1 MGTNEISYS
10 AAAVWTQFH
19 KELCGTLWEGEDID
33 YLVYRRNHDARGAG
47 IALKAVYELEWKGVE
62 SEDGVLATIKAC
74 TEHHGAQF
82 TASQFKEMASNFRIH
97 YADAQEPMDDYLDEE
112 CGPVG
117 WHWLNDHGKREVK
130 SFVVK
135 DSEIWVEDVNVSN
148 DVWVFSKPGH
158 P

>member
-47 IALKAVYELEWKGVE
+47 LALKAVHDMEWKGVE

-74 TEHHGAQF
+74 AEHYGAQF
-82 TASQFKEMASNFRIH
+82 TASQFKDMAYSFRVH
-97 YADAQEPMDDYLDEE
+97 YLDIEEPMADYLDEE
-112 CGPVG
+112 CGPVR
-117 WHWLNDHGKREVK
+117 WHWLNDHGKREIR
-130 SFVVK
+130 SLVVK
-135 DSEIWVEDVNVSN
+135 DSDIWVEDVNVSN
-148 DVWVFSKPGH
+148 DVWVFLKPGH
-158 P
+158 S